1 MVEKKDRKEK
11 KDKVK
16 KDKKD
21 KKAKKEKKHKK
32 DIPVEFRGIGL
43 GTVIVQWTQGTPLQK
58 DRSQS
63 GVLS

>member
-1 MVEKKDRKEK
+1 MIMVEKKE
-11 KDKVK
+11 
-16 KDKKD
+16 
-21 KKAKKEKKHKK
+21 KKEKKHKK